1 MSGMGGQLEVEESR
15 STPRAKTNRSSVKTV
30 FLACTMALSLIAFAV
45 LCWEQ
50 HRLEW
55 SLGTTVGSV
64 LHGRLL
70 TMRTGAGSAGANLLY
85 LLVQMVPENNG
96 PPPLQGCLRKSKELV
111 TGLAASFE
119 GAMVAL
125 SLWQR
130 QAELEEIV
138 SDFQTICLHYFVSA
152 KPFC

>member
-1 MSGMGGQLEVEESR
+1 MEESR